1 MIEPFNT
8 KYLVPTKE
16 FRCLSLLHALYE
28 DPLIS
33 QKTLGRSTHLS
44 SAMVNNY
51 IKQFREDGLIKVTG
65 DTNRNTRYHVTE
77 AGHETLINLL
87 HDYSAEIV
95 QLYSAVKKEVTTILN
110 SFTDEGIRDVVLF
123 GAAETAEIV
132 YSAIK
137 ETSLRVIGII
147 DNDTDKR
154 GAKFNGFNI
163 SSPEMLNEMK
173 FDAVIIA
180 SFGKQEEIYRSIKS
194 VSGGRIIIKRLSDLY
209 F

>member
-1 MIEPFNT
+1 MIEPFHT

-28 DPLIS
+28 EPLIS
-33 QKTLGRSTHLS
+33 QKNLGRSTHLS

-65 DTNRNTRYHVTE
+65 ETNRNTRYHVTE
-77 AGHETLINLL
+77 AGHDILTHLL
-87 HDYSAEIV
+87 LDYSAEIV
-95 QLYSAVKKEVTTILN
+95 QLYSAVKKEIVTILT
-110 SFTDEGIRDVVLF
+110 SFSREGIRDVVLF

-137 ETSLRVIGII
+137 DTSLRVVGIV
-147 DNDTDKR
+147 DNDTQKL
-154 GAKFNGFNI
+154 GATFNEFPI
-163 SSPEMLNEMK
+163 HSPENLNRMK

-180 SFGKQEEIYRSIKS
+180 SFGKQEEIYTAIKAL
-194 VSGGRIIIKRLSDLY
+194 SGGRIVIKRLTDL
-209 F
+209 